1 MKKAIPTG
9 IVEYSELMQNDYYFV
24 DKTLMIKDF
33 LDNRKKVTLITR
45 PRRFGK
51 TLNMSMMSKFFDIKK
66 DSKDI
71 FKDTNI
77 MKTEYASEINQ
88 YPTIFLTFKDAN
100 DTKEKVISY
109 LKEQISDI
117 YDYFEPEL
125 NNLKMS
131 ESNKQRYN
139 IIKRE
144 MSDETASLSKM
155 TNALSFLTKMLY
167 HYYNKKVMLFIDEY
181 DTPFIEAH
189 INGFYEDIHGDL
201 ASLLSTVLKDNSYL
215 ALAML
220 TGIQR
225 VAKENIFSKLNNP
238 VICTVADRKYSQY
251 FGFTEDETKA
261 LLEYYGLELNEEVKD
276 MYDGYHIGNTDVY
289 NPWSILN
296 YADNNELEN
305 YWVDTSANT
314 MIINAMKNADTSFR
328 DGFETLIKQNYL
340 NTNIKMGTSFYE
352 KSETSTLWGLFINA
366 GYLTVDKKIKG
377 RRYRIRIPNLE
388 VVDEF
393 KELLSYYMDV
403 SSVEFLDNVIDSLQ
417 DEDEKAF
424 IDAYQKL
431 LLVPSYYDFKNE
443 NSYHMLLFP
452 LCLYLSNTHEVKSN
466 SEEGKGRTDIILK
479 ARNDKYASYVIEF
492 KFGRKDSDNL
502 EKLADDAYQQIIRE
516 KYDATLK
523 GKIIYIGL
531 GVRLKEAA
539 VKWIVKQE
547 K

>member
-1 MKKAIPTG
+1 MKKVIPTG
-9 IVEYSELMQNDYYFV
+9 IVEYSELIQNNYYFV

-33 LDNRKKVTLITR
+33 LDNRKKVTLVTR

-51 TLNMSMMSKFFDIKK
+51 TLNMSMMAEFFDIKK

-71 FKDTNI
+71 FKGTNI
-77 MKTEYASEINQ
+77 METEYANSINQ

-109 LKEQISDI
+109 LKKQISKQ
-117 YDYFEPEL
+117 YGYFASEL
-125 NNLKMS
+125 DSIKMNIFEKKQYETIINELLDNKSTLK
-131 ESNKQRYN
+131 N
-139 IIKRE
+139 ITD
-144 MSDETASLSKM
+144 S
-155 TNALSFLTKMLY
+155 LSFLTNMLY
-167 HYYNKKVMLFIDEY
+167 KYYDKKVMLFIDEY

-189 INGFYEDIHGDL
+189 INDFYEEIHGDL
-201 ASLLSTVLKDNSYL
+201 ASLLSTTLKDNPYL
-215 ALAML
+215 GLSML

-225 VAKENIFSKLNNP
+225 VAKENVFSKLNNP
-238 VICTVADRKYSQY
+238 VICTVADKKYSQY
-251 FGFTEDETKA
+251 FGFTEDETKE
-261 LLEYYGLELNEEVKD
+261 LLEYYGLELNEEVKE
-276 MYDGYHIGNTDVY
+276 MYDGYHIGDTDVY

-296 YADNNELEN
+296 YADNQEIET

-314 MIINAMKNADTSFR
+314 MIINAMENADSSFK

-340 NTNIKMGTSFYE
+340 NTNVKMGTSFYE

-417 DEDEKAF
+417 DENEKAF

-431 LLVPSYYDFKNE
+431 LLVPSYYDYKNE

-479 ARNDKYASYVIEF
+479 AQNDKYASYVIEF
-492 KFGRKDSDNL
+492 KFGHKDSDDL
-502 EKLADDAYQQIIRE
+502 DKLADVAYQQIIDN
-516 KYDATLK
+516 KYDATLQ
-523 GKIIYIGL
+523 GRVIYIGL

-539 VKWIVKQE
+539 MKWIVR
-547 K
+547 

>member
-1 MKKAIPTG
+1 
-9 IVEYSELMQNDYYFV
+9 
-24 DKTLMIKDF
+24 
-33 LDNRKKVTLITR
+33 
-45 PRRFGK
+45 
-51 TLNMSMMSKFFDIKK
+51 
-66 DSKDI
+66 
-71 FKDTNI
+71 
-77 MKTEYASEINQ
+77 
-88 YPTIFLTFKDAN
+88 
-100 DTKEKVISY
+100 
-109 LKEQISDI
+109 
-117 YDYFEPEL
+117 
-125 NNLKMS
+125 
-131 ESNKQRYN
+131 
-139 IIKRE
+139 
-144 MSDETASLSKM
+144 
-155 TNALSFLTKMLY
+155 
-167 HYYNKKVMLFIDEY
+167 
-181 DTPFIEAH
+181 
-189 INGFYEDIHGDL
+189 
-201 ASLLSTVLKDNSYL
+201 LKDNSYL

-238 VICTVADRKYSQY
+238 VICTVADKKYSQY
-251 FGFTEDETKA
+251 FGFTEDETKE
-261 LLEYYGLELNEEVKD
+261 LLEYYGLELNEEVKA

-296 YADNNELEN
+296 YADNQEIET

-340 NTNIKMGTSFYE
+340 NTNVKMGTSFYE

-366 GYLTVDKKIKG
+366 GYLTADKKIKG

-417 DEDEKAF
+417 DKDEKGF
-424 IDAYQKL
+424 IDAYKKL

-452 LCLYLSNTHEVKSN
+452 LCLYLSNKHEVKSN

-492 KFGRKDSDNL
+492 KFDHKDSDDF

-523 GKIIYIGL
+523 GRVIYIGL

-539 VKWIVKQE
+539 MKWIVRD
-547 K
+547 